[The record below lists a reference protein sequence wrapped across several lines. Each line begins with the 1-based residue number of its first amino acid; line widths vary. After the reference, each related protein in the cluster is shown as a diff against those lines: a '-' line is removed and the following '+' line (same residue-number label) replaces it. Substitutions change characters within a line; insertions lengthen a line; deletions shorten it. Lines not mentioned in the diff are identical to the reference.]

1 MVARKALRA
10 LKRWDWR
17 LLAIV
22 VAALALRLYGLAWD
36 DGLLFH
42 PDERQIF
49 LQVDRLGLP
58 RPLSLTAFLSPESP
72 WNPQFFAYGSLP
84 LYLLRILT
92 WLLGLVDPYLASI
105 HGFYLI
111 GRVLAALLDLGT
123 LVLLYRIGCRLYGR
137 AVGLLGAGLM
147 ALAVLHIQL
156 AHYYTVDT
164 MLACLAMLTLYL
176 ALRASEGL
184 SLARGAAMGAAFGLT
199 LATKVSAA
207 PLALPLGLAWLLG
220 KAPRG
225 GDDPAARSYRLGW
238 RLAGLTLTLASAAV
252 AMSLAQPY
260 TLIDPFRFVRD
271 VIHEGRMASGALDV
285 PYTRQYLATTPYLY
299 HVRQLV
305 IWSLGMPLGIAGL
318 AGVVLQV
325 GSLVRAAR
333 AGDRLRAAGLA
344 ILLAWASVYVALV
357 GGLHAKFARYMLPVT
372 PLLCLWAADFI
383 GRGWK
388 LCQRVWR
395 FAGRAAAI
403 VVVAC
408 TALYALAFVRVYE
421 QRHPWLQATHYICQT
436 VPSGSVIMLEH
447 WDDPL
452 PLTQRQEG
460 ADACYDE
467 LYLLRFPAYDKDS
480 REKADTLIGMLQ
492 SADYVVLAS
501 NRLYNT
507 IPRLPERYPLTSRYY
522 EALMGEELGFELVYY
537 ATAYPGLLGVEL
549 VDDTFSHVGLPVP
562 ALMAAREA
570 ARVAI
575 PLGPADESFTVYDHP
590 KPLVFRRTQWLSRSE
605 LEAALGVADL
615 ELP

>member
-1 MVARKALRA
+1 MLARKALRA
-10 LKRWDWR
+10 LKRWDWP

-22 VAALALRLYGLAWD
+22 VVALALRLYGLAWD

-49 LQVDRLGLP
+49 IQVDRLDLP
-58 RPLSLTAFLSPESP
+58 RPLSLTEFFSPESP

-84 LYLLRILT
+84 LYLLRGVT
-92 WLLGLVDPYLASI
+92 WLLGLIDPYLASV
-105 HGFYLI
+105 HGFYLS
-111 GRVLAALLDLGT
+111 GRVVAALLDVGT
-123 LVLLYRIGCRLYGR
+123 LLLVYSIGWRLYGW

-156 AHYYTVDT
+156 AHFYTVDS
-164 MLACLAMLTLYL
+164 MLAFLAMWTLYV
-176 ALRASEGL
+176 ALRALEGL
-184 SLARGAAMGAAFGLT
+184 SLARGAAMGAALGLA

-207 PLALPLGLAWLLG
+207 PLALPLGMAWLLG
-220 KAPRG
+220 KAPAGSADSPRS
-225 GDDPAARSYRLGW
+225 SYRFGW
-238 RLAGLTLTLASAAV
+238 RLAGLALTLASAAV
-252 AMSLAQPY
+252 VMVLAQPY

-299 HVRQLV
+299 HLRQLV
-305 IWSLGMPLGIAGL
+305 LWSLGIPLGVTGL
-318 AGVVLQV
+318 AGIGFQV
-325 GSLVRAAR
+325 ASIGKAAR
-333 AGDRLRAAGLA
+333 SGDRLRAAGLG

-372 PLLCLWAADFI
+372 PLLCLWAANLI
-383 GRGWK
+383 SWGWMLRRG
-388 LCQRVWR
+388 VWR
-395 FAGRAAAI
+395 FVGRLAAI
-403 VVVAC
+403 VVVAG
-408 TALYALAFVRVYE
+408 TVLYALAYMRVYAQE
-421 QRHPWLQATHYICQT
+421 HPWLQATHYICQT
-436 VPSGSVIMLEH
+436 VPSGSVLMLEH

-501 NRLYNT
+501 NRLYDT
-507 IPRLPERYPLTSRYY
+507 IPRLPKRYPLTSRYY

-562 ALMAAREA
+562 ALMEAREA

-575 PLGPADESFTVYDHP
+575 SLGPADESFTVYDHP
-590 KPLVFRRTQWLSRSE
+590 KPLLFRRTQWLSRSE
-605 LEAALGVADL
+605 LEAALGVANL